1 MKKVLRGLGLYND
14 SRHDTMWET
23 LEDRYFFI
31 LQCYDRERESK
42 EVLPSNPERTL
53 TTIEVALV

>member
-14 SRHDTMWET
+14 RRHDTMWET